1 MRSPADTAPPPA
13 HRVLAAALIHALRM
27 QRALGARNDRT
38 VVAVAGESGSGKSV
52 TALCLAEALNAEG
65 ILTTVLHQD
74 DYFHRPPATNHAYR
88 VANLD
93 SVGPQEVNMALLS
106 EHVAAFREG
115 VAVVTV
121 PTVDYEADR
130 FVPQQRSFASCSVLI
145 VEGTYVLAHVHAD
158 VRIFLQATSE
168 DSRERRRVRNR
179 DIDAPII
186 DQVLAIEHA
195 IVARQAERADILID
209 RDFHIV

>member
-1 MRSPADTAPPPA
+1 MRSPADTVPPPA
-13 HRVLAAALIHALRM
+13 HRVLAAALIHSLRM

-52 TALCLAEALNAEG
+52 TALCLARALNAEG

-115 VAVVTV
+115 AAVVTV

-179 DIDAPII
+179 DIDAPIV
-186 DQVLAIEHA
+186 DQVLAIEHS